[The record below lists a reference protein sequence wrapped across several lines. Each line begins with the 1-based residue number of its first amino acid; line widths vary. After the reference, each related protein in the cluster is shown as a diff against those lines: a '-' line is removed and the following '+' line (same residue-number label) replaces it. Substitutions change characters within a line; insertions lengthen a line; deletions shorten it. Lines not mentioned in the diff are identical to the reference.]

1 MPHSSGPETF
11 LNHHG
16 WLFCSLPKKDD
27 HDNRRR
33 SNPDHVHAFQTA
45 TLLVSQPSPMMSAKD
60 PLHAN
65 LGQSGLAQSN
75 GAVRAFSLAN
85 PLRTR
90 SPPPPQKCKTSPAGM
105 TPHSAGKFRPTRQ
118 TSGAALAVA
127 EHGAGDTQSC
137 SRSMAS
143 CGQAGGGHDL
153 LLTRPAPAMTKDSS
167 C

>member
-1 MPHSSGPETF
+1 MLPHSSGPETF

-85 PLRTR
+85 PLRI
-90 SPPPPQKCKTSPAGM
+90 GY
-105 TPHSAGKFRPTRQ
+105 
-118 TSGAALAVA
+118 L
-127 EHGAGDTQSC
+127 
-137 SRSMAS
+137 
-143 CGQAGGGHDL
+143 DL
-153 LLTRPAPAMTKDSS
+153 LTKTLNELRIVVVGSDALDTAL
-167 C
+167 

>member
-1 MPHSSGPETF
+1 MLPHSSGPETF

-75 GAVRAFSLAN
+75 GAVRAFWLAN
-85 PLRTR
+85 PLRI
-90 SPPPPQKCKTSPAGM
+90 PPPPRNAWTQMQKFPVGM
-105 TPHSAGKFRPTRQ
+105 TPHSAGNRQKFRP
-118 TSGAALAVA
+118 ALAILSIDLSTVLTTVLKVLCAVLIADLTVA
-127 EHGAGDTQSC
+127 LISVLKILSD
-137 SRSMAS
+137 
-143 CGQAGGGHDL
+143 
-153 LLTRPAPAMTKDSS
+153 
-167 C
+167 

>member
-1 MPHSSGPETF
+1 MCLRRLRVHMLPHSSGPETF

-60 PLHAN
+60 PLRAN

-90 SPPPPQKCKTSPAGM
+90 SPPPAEMQNIPRGNDAAFRGEIP
-105 TPHSAGKFRPTRQ
+105 PHSSNVRGGLGGCGTWCRRYTKLLPVHGFVRASRG
-118 TSGAALAVA
+118 GA
-127 EHGAGDTQSC
+127 
-137 SRSMAS
+137 
-143 CGQAGGGHDL
+143 
-153 LLTRPAPAMTKDSS
+153 
-167 C
+167 